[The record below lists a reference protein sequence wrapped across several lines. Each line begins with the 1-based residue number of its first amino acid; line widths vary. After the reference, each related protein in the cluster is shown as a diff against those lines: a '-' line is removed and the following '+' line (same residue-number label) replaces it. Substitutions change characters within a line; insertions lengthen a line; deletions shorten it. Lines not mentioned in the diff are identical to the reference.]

1 MSSKDNRNE
10 DQGVSWSEEEKEI
23 LRQNM
28 ETYPADKFTELKR
41 YTLLLTNL
49 PHKRLRDVATK
60 VKYDEYCKTH
70 PNTSWT
76 EFCKDKNLLRP
87 TRQIA
92 ITKGQSHSS
101 SEDSEVE
108 GSSIKHGKRSPPNT
122 PMRMEHGNGYDS
134 FEVNVSDSM
143 QIEEHKQ
150 PFDAVDQ
157 LPQPTAITQK
167 GKKKTK
173 TTKKTKGRKN
183 QANENEMIT
192 EQFVGMNVPPATQI
206 GMGMNVM
213 NGQTTTS
220 STFNVS
226 NPTGSSAMMQE
237 VKMED
242 QRQYNFQTEQEM
254 IQEGERLLAQLEANP
269 NAISLDVV
277 NSFMQYYQYVVG
289 ITSTLAQPIP
299 LPQFNAFPFSI
310 EQVQQL
316 QANPTL
322 IYQTLGSYDMF
333 GGMNN
338 GFMVNQVNQMD
349 AVSGMN
355 NLNNINNNNINNIN
369 VNNMNAMGSVN
380 GMSNMNTVN
389 NLNNVASLNGNNN
402 SSHP

>member
-10 DQGVSWSEEEKEI
+10 EQGVIWTEEEEEI

-60 VKYDEYCKTH
+60 VKFEEYIKTH
-70 PNTSWT
+70 PNTSWN

-92 ITKGQSHSS
+92 ITKGQSNSS

-108 GSSIKHGKRSPPNT
+108 GSSIKHGKRSPTNI
-122 PMRMEHGNGYDS
+122 PMRMEHANGYDS
-134 FEVNVSDSM
+134 FDGNVSDSM
-143 QIEEHKQ
+143 QIEEHKP

-173 TTKKTKGRKN
+173 TTKKAKTRKN
-183 QANENEMIT
+183 QTNENEMIT
-192 EQFVGMNVPPATQI
+192 EKYPGMNVPQNTQI
-206 GMGMNVM
+206 GVGMNVM

-226 NPTGSSAMMQE
+226 NPTGSSAMVEM
-237 VKMED
+237 KMED
-242 QRQYNFQTEQEM
+242 QCHFNFQTEQEM

-269 NAISLDVV
+269 NTINLEAV
-277 NSFMQYYQYVVG
+277 NSFVQYYQYVIG

-299 LPQFNAFPFSI
+299 LPNFNSFPFPVEFI
-310 EQVQQL
+310 QQL

-322 IYQTLGSYDMF
+322 IFQLGSYDMYN
-333 GGMNN
+333 GMNN
-338 GFMVNQVNQMD
+338 GFMVNQMNQMNQMD
-349 AVSGMN
+349 GMSGMN
-355 NLNNINNNNINNIN
+355 NNNNLNNMNSVNGMNN
-369 VNNMNAMGSVN
+369 VNNM
-380 GMSNMNTVN
+380 
-389 NLNNVASLNGNNN
+389 NNVASLNGNNN
-402 SSHP
+402 NSTHP